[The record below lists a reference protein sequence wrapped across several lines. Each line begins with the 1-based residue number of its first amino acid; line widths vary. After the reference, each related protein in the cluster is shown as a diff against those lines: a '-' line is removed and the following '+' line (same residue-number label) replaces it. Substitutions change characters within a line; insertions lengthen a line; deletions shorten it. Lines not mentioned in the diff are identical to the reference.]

1 VLWDYCLGLTIGLI
15 ILLKVGCGLPSAKGL
30 QGRRGPPAEE
40 LPPDAAP
47 TIYVDGLPMDVNKRE
62 LAHIFRPFQGYLVS
76 RALVLLLGYHTVL
89 IFACGFETWR
99 ACVCGWLGHVEEA

>member
-1 VLWDYCLGLTIGLI
+1 MSQSNRRCIWW
-15 ILLKVGCGLPSAKGL
+15 KGA
-30 QGRRGPPAEE
+30 QGRPRGPPVED

-76 RALVLLLGYHTVL
+76 F
-89 IFACGFETWR
+89 IACGALT
-99 ACVCGWLGHVEEA
+99 LH